1 MWAMSQNQAAR
12 TRPGGL
18 ISSQPPSVVFSKCT
32 FFGGRLGQRQRLVP
46 VPHQCHQGG
55 MGTELFAVPKS
66 TSAAGYRWGKSHELS
81 LSMPSRSLT
90 GFGTQ

>member
-18 ISSQPPSVVFSKCT
+18 MSSQPPSVVFFQVHILWGTTGPAPTVGS
-32 FFGGRLGQRQRLVP
+32 GA
-46 VPHQCHQGG
+46 HQCHREG
-55 MGTELFAVPKS
+55 MGTELFAVPKP
-66 TSAAGYRWGKSHELS
+66 TSAAGYGWGKSHELYLS
-81 LSMPSRSLT
+81 LPGRSLT